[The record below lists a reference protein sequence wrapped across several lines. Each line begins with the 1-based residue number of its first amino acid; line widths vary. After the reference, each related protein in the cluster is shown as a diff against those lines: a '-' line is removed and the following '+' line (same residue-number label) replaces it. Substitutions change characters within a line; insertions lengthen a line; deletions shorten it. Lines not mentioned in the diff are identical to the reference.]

1 MRMTLQWHRRHA
13 ITIASQLPDNPEDAL
28 LVLEEAR
35 LLVQSYLVG
44 VPEEEPEHVGRAPN
58 VLPFGVK
65 N

>member
-13 ITIASQLPDNPEDAL
+13 ISIASQLPENPEDAL

-35 LLVQSYLVG
+35 LLVESYLVG
-44 VPEEEPEHVGRAPN
+44 IPEQEPESPGRAPN
-58 VLPFGVK
+58 VLPFGMK